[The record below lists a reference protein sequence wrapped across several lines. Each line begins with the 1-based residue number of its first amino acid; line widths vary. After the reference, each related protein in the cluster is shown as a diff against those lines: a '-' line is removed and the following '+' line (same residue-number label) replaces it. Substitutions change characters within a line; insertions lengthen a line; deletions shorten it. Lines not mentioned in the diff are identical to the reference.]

1 MPVVIKY
8 VVARDGIEKMT
19 FTSKADADA
28 YDKMLD
34 TADALYEL
42 LDNSHLAGDHNQK
55 EALSLYL
62 AEHKDELLEAL
73 GAKRKTASKS
83 QKKNNN
89 APQKTNHST
98 PLELAHKEA
107 KKPLEDLVIEPDED
121 AFYEEPDII
130 IDEEELTGYTD
141 SDAA

>member
-19 FTSKADADA
+19 FTSKTDADA

-42 LDNSHLAGDHNQK
+42 LDNSHLADDHHQK

-62 AEHKDELLEAL
+62 AEHKDDLLEAL
-73 GAKRKTASKS
+73 GTKRKAASKR
-83 QKKNNN
+83 QKANV
-89 APQKTNHST
+89 KTPSKTSSNK
-98 PLELAHKEA
+98 PLELAQKET

-121 AFYEEPDII
+121 AFYEEQDII
-130 IDEEELTGYTD
+130 IDEDELTSYAD